1 MRGIKTLEFG
11 GTKEEVIERSDFPR
25 QKLQQIFGKDTMAV
39 IGYGVQGRAQSQN
52 MRDNGVCAFT
62 VSINPVEL
70 QTHYLCR
77 DISLF
82 SLPFCDISLPSL
94 FPCACV
100 GVFCALSK

>member
-1 MRGIKTLEFG
+1 MRSLPSVSPSIR
-11 GTKEEVIERSDFPR
+11 VRVC
-25 QKLQQIFGKDTMAV
+25 QILCVQVFGKDTMAV